1 MGRATMVRTGSKAP
15 HRLEI
20 SGWCAVALQE
30 GYFVSVGPAKFV
42 EDVRAEA
49 RKITWPTR
57 RATLM
62 TTGAVL
68 AMAGLASV
76 FFFLVDE
83 VIGLGV
89 RKLFGLGG

>member
-1 MGRATMVRTGSKAP
+1 MVRTGFLGPAP
-15 HRLEI
+15 AGS

-30 GYFVSVGPAKFV
+30 GYFVSVSPAKFV

-49 RKITWPTR
+49 RKVTWPTR

-83 VIGLGV
+83 VIGLAV